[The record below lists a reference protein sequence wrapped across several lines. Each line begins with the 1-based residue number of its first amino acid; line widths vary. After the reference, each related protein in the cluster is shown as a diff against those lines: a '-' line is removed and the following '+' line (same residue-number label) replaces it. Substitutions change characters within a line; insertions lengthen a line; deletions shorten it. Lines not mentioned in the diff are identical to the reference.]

1 MLKFQDI
8 GKFVPSFGK
17 RGCIKGFLLNDN
29 ELDLFA
35 NAVTGQ
41 DIIECD
47 SAVCSESA
55 CHNGG
60 VCNQD
65 ITGSSWFC
73 DCLPGFTGPLCERP
87 VCNANPCLYG
97 GNCIGKR
104 DCDGFIGLCP
114 FGRRW
119 VICEE
124 GIKLNQPSY
133 LLGGGLFIFLN
144 MSNSA

>member
-1 MLKFQDI
+1 MRGEQETTFVPSLPEFIYLGGAPHDMVKFQDI
-8 GKFVPSFGK
+8 DMFVPSLGL
-17 RGCIKGFLLNDN
+17 RGCIKGFILNYN
-29 ELDLFA
+29 ELDLFT

-41 DIIECD
+41 DIIKCD
-47 SAVCSESA
+47 SAVCAESP

-97 GNCIGKR
+97 GT
-104 DCDGFIGLCP
+104 
-114 FGRRW
+114 
-119 VICEE
+119 
-124 GIKLNQPSY
+124 
-133 LLGGGLFIFLN
+133 
-144 MSNSA
+144 